1 MDIGGKEKTQKD
13 FDNNIVTQLKSIL
26 DSDLSN
32 INEIEIH
39 RADNAN
45 SKANGDSNENTDDNK
60 FGLRELKLIISEY
73 ETLRD
78 TYLSLQKQVEVKFK
92 ENEGALKL
100 IDEQKLEIK
109 KLQDINKSYV
119 FSYFNN
125 TFKSHVRGVN
135 TADTVA

>member
-1 MDIGGKEKTQKD
+1 MDSGEKGKTQKD
-13 FDNNIVTQLKSIL
+13 FDNNIVTQLKTIL

-45 SKANGDSNENTDDNK
+45 SKDSGDSNENTEDNK
-60 FGLRELKLIISEY
+60 FGLRELKLVISEY

-109 KLQDINKSYV
+109 KLQESNKS
-119 FSYFNN
+119 
-125 TFKSHVRGVN
+125 
-135 TADTVA
+135 